1 MPKFE
6 AANVVE
12 PLTYDFRPYVDASG
26 TIDEPSDKM
35 VGVFMSEIQGI
46 TSGGLG
52 RVGISQ
58 EDIAEA
64 GDDPSKI
71 MDAVAGLKPD
81 EMVKV
86 FADMAA
92 AYAKLCDGKPSKAQL
107 LKLPLRVRVLFFGWL
122 QREVMS
128 PEAAPPAGIA
138 AVTPLPRAAGG

>member
-6 AANVVE
+6 AASVVE
-12 PLTYDFRPYVDASG
+12 ELRYDFNPYVDAAG
-26 TIDEPSDKM
+26 VIDEPTDKM
-35 VGVFMSEIQGI
+35 VGAFMSEIQEL

-64 GDDPSKI
+64 GDDPEKI
-71 MDAVAGLKPD
+71 MNAVAGLKPD
-81 EMVKV
+81 EVVKV
-86 FADMAA
+86 MSDMAA

-128 PEAAPPAGIA
+128 PEAVPPAGIA
-138 AVTPLPRAAGG
+138 GVTPLPRAAGG